1 MDLKQMEYFITI
13 ADAGSISSAAKLLH
27 MSQPPLSIQI
37 KNLEEELG
45 TTLFLRDS
53 RHITLTESGKIFY
66 KRAQGILS
74 LCKAT
79 TEYPILTKRE
89 LSILALLQ
97 LRYFSFYLI

>member
-45 TTLFLRDS
+45 TTET
-53 RHITLTESGKIFY
+53 IAMNIN
-66 KRAQGILS
+66 KR
-74 LCKAT
+74 
-79 TEYPILTKRE
+79 
-89 LSILALLQ
+89 
-97 LRYFSFYLI
+97 